1 MTNTPEI
8 QHLRTININYLT
20 ISVGEESGHSL
31 AGASGSSSLMACSQ
45 AVDWVAA
52 SSEGL
57 TAGLGKAF

>member
-1 MTNTPEI
+1 MTNNPQI
-8 QHLRTININYLT
+8 QQLKTINTNYLA

-31 AGASGSSSLMACSQ
+31 AAASGSSSLMACSQ

-57 TAGLGKAF
+57 TVGLGKAF